1 MKALLNWLD
10 SRTGYKHLIQEA
22 LYEPIPGGARWRYVW
37 GSTLS
42 FVFTVQVITGFFL
55 WSAYSPSTQSAWE
68 SVNYIQNEMAYG
80 WLVRGI
86 HHFAAQAM
94 MILLA
99 LHFFQVVIDGAYK
112 APREVNFWLGLVL
125 LQIVLGL
132 SLTGYLLPWDQK
144 GYYATQVATNIAGVT
159 PVVGSQIQQIAQGGS
174 TYGHQTL
181 TRFFALHAGVLPTLL
196 VAFLALHI
204 AVFRRHG
211 IKAPDKYASQPAGMF
226 WPDQVLKDA
235 IACLAV
241 LATILFFVVYKGAEL
256 SSPADPAE
264 AYSAPRPE
272 WYFLF
277 LFRFL
282 KFEEIDKLGLAFGA
296 IYIPG
301 IVFTI
306 IALMPFIGKWK
317 LGHRFNVAFT
327 FGLLLGAGYLTMLAL
342 KEDAAD
348 PDYRAAVAEAHR
360 DSVRAVELVR
370 RDGGAPPEGALSL
383 LKADPLTQG
392 PRLFARHC
400 SSCHRY
406 DGHDGTGRQIV
417 VAVGD
422 PHDKKTEPVPPSAP
436 DLGKFGTRDWA
447 KDVLTNY
454 HELFAPLKNLTTE
467 GEGKNVGDRFLIEG
481 DMGKWVTE
489 NKAALTDAAN
499 ADDLKA
505 LAEFLVQQSGRKDL
519 EPVDAALAAAG
530 KEIFSSGKLK
540 NGALSTNCSDCHDPG
555 NGAPVLV
562 GYGSQDWLKRFV
574 QNPGHADFYGDNN
587 AMVAFEGKLSDREF
601 QLLIDWMTGNY
612 YRAETAAS
620 H

>member
-10 SRTGYKHLIQEA
+10 SRTGYKHLVQEA

-42 FVFTVQVITGFFL
+42 FVFTVQVMTGFFL

-159 PVVGSQIQQIAQGGS
+159 PVIGSQVQQIAQGGT

-196 VAFLALHI
+196 VVFLALHI

-211 IKAPDKYASQPAGMF
+211 IKCPDKYASQPVGMF

-296 IYIPG
+296 IYIPS
-301 IVFTI
+301 IVFAI

-327 FGLLLGAGYLTMLAL
+327 FGLLLGAGYLTVLAL
-342 KEDAAD
+342 REDAAD

-370 RDGGAPPEGALSL
+370 RDSGAPAEGALAL
-383 LKADPLTQG
+383 LKSDPLTQG

-400 SSCHRY
+400 ASCHRY
-406 DGHDGTGRQIV
+406 EGHDGTGRQIV
-417 VAVGD
+417 VAIGD
-422 PHDKKTEPVPPSAP
+422 PHDKKTEPVPATAP
-436 DLGKFGTRDWA
+436 DLGTFGTRAWT
-447 KDVLTNY
+447 KEVLTNY
-454 HELFAPLKNLTTE
+454 HELFAPLKNLTLNDKNI
-467 GEGKNVGDRFLIEG
+467 GERFLTG
-481 DMGKWVTE
+481 DMANWVTE
-489 NKAALTDAAN
+489 NKAVLTDLAN
-499 ADDLKA
+499 ANDLKA
-505 LAEFLVQQSGRKDL
+505 LVEYLAEEYGPKDEQPL
-519 EPVDAALAAAG
+519 DAALVAKG
-530 KEIFSSGKLK
+530 KEIYTSGKLT
-540 NGALSTNCSDCHDPG
+540 NGALSSNCADCHDPG
-555 NGAPVLV
+555 NGAPSLV
-562 GYGSQDWLKRFV
+562 GYGGKDWLKRFIL
-574 QNPGHADFYGDNN
+574 NPGHAEFYGEENN
-587 AMVAFEGKLSDREF
+587 AMIAFEGKLSDRELD
-601 QLLIDWMTGNY
+601 LLVHWMTGDY
-612 YRAETAAS
+612 YRDPNHKA

>member
-1 MKALLNWLD
+1 MNALLNWLD
-10 SRTGYKHLIQEA
+10 NRTGYKHLLQEA

-37 GSTLS
+37 GSTLT
-42 FVFTVQVITGFFL
+42 FVFSVQVMTGFFL

-99 LHFFQVVIDGAYK
+99 LHFFQVIIDGAYK
-112 APREVNFWLGLVL
+112 APREINFWMGLVL

-159 PVVGSQIQQIAQGGS
+159 PVIGSQIQQVAQGGS

-196 VAFLALHI
+196 VVFLAIHI

-211 IKAPDKYASQPAGMF
+211 ITVPKHAMDKPAAMF

-301 IVFTI
+301 MVFTI

-317 LGHRFNVAFT
+317 LGHRFNVAFS
-327 FGLLLGAGYLTMLAL
+327 FGLLLGAAYLTGLAII
-342 KEDAAD
+342 EDQAD

-360 DSVRAVELVR
+360 DSQRAVELTR
-370 RDGGAPPEGALSL
+370 REEGAPPQGALAL
-383 LKADPLTQG
+383 LKTDPLTQG

-406 DGHDGTGRQIV
+406 DGHDGTGRLIV
-417 VAVGD
+417 VTEGEGK
-422 PHDKKTEPVPPSAP
+422 HKTTKAVPPQAP
-436 DLGKFGTRDWA
+436 DLGKFGARDWA
-447 KDVLTNY
+447 KEVLVNY
-454 HELFAPLKNLTTE
+454 HELFAPLKNLTLE
-467 GEGKNVGDRFLIEG
+467 NKNIGERFLAG
-481 DMGKWVTE
+481 DMANWVTE
-489 NKAALTDAAN
+489 NKAALTDPAN

-519 EPVDAALAAAG
+519 EPVDATLADAG
-530 KEIFSSGKLK
+530 KAVFSTGKLK
-540 NGALSTNCSDCHDPG
+540 NGALSSSCADCHDPG
-555 NGAPVLV
+555 NGAPLLV
-562 GYGSQDWLKRFV
+562 GYGSKDWLKRFV
-574 QNPGHADFYGDNN
+574 LNPGHADFYGDNN
-587 AMVAFEGKLSDREF
+587 AMVPFEGKLSDREL
-601 QLLIDWMTGNY
+601 QLLLDWMTGNY
-612 YRAETAAS
+612 YRAEKAAA

>member
-1 MKALLNWLD
+1 MNALLTWLD

-42 FVFTVQVITGFFL
+42 FVFMTQVITGFFL

-99 LHFFQVVIDGAYK
+99 LHFFQVIIDGAYK

-159 PVVGSQIQQIAQGGS
+159 PVIGSQIQQIAQGGT

-196 VAFLALHI
+196 VVFLGLHI

-211 IKAPDKYASQPAGMF
+211 IKCPDQHLSKPVGMF
-226 WPDQVLKDA
+226 WPDQILKDA

-301 IVFTI
+301 LVFTI
-306 IALMPFIGKWK
+306 IALMPFIGRWK

-327 FGLLLGAGYLTMLAL
+327 FGLLLGAGYLTVLAL
-342 KEDAAD
+342 REDAAD
-348 PDYRAAVAEAHR
+348 PDYLAAVKEAHR
-360 DSVRAVELVR
+360 DSARAVELVR
-370 RDGGAPPEGALSL
+370 RDGGAPPEGALTL
-383 LKADPLTQG
+383 LKSDPYTQG

-417 VAVGD
+417 VTIGD
-422 PHDKKTEPVPPSAP
+422 PHEKKTEPVPPSAP
-436 DLGKFGTRDWA
+436 DLGKFGTREWA
-447 KDVLTNY
+447 REVIVNY
-454 HELFAPLKNLTTE
+454 HDVFAPLKNLTPV
-467 GEGKNVGDRFLIEG
+467 EGKNIGERFLAG
-481 DMGKWVTE
+481 DMANWVTE
-489 NKAALTDAAN
+489 NKAALTDPAN

-505 LAEFLVQQSGRKDL
+505 LAEFLVEQSGRTDQGV
-519 EPVDAALAAAG
+519 VDVTLSAAG
-530 KEIFSSGKLK
+530 KELFSSGKLK
-540 NGALSTNCSDCHDPG
+540 NGMLSSACSDCHDPG
-555 NGAPVLV
+555 NGAPLLA
-562 GYGSQDWLKRFV
+562 GYGSAEWLKRFIL
-574 QNPGHADFYGDNN
+574 NPDHSDFYGENN
-587 AMVAFEGKLSDREF
+587 AMVPFVGKLSDRDL
-601 QLLIDWMTGNY
+601 QMLVDWMTGNY
-612 YRAETAAS
+612 YRSEHAAA

>member
-1 MKALLNWLD
+1 MNALLNWLD

-42 FVFTVQVITGFFL
+42 FVFMTQVITGFFL

-68 SVNYIQNEMAYG
+68 SVNYIQNEMAFG

-99 LHFFQVVIDGAYK
+99 LHFFQVIIDGAYK

-159 PVVGSQIQQIAQGGS
+159 PVIGSQVQQIAQGGS

-211 IKAPDKYASQPAGMF
+211 IKCPDQHLSKPQGMF
-226 WPDQVLKDA
+226 WPDQILKDA

-241 LATILFFVVYKGAEL
+241 LATILYFVVTKGAEL

-301 IVFTI
+301 LVFTI

-317 LGHRFNVAFT
+317 LGHRFNVAFSL
-327 FGLLLGAGYLTMLAL
+327 GLLLGASYLTVLAL
-342 KEDAAD
+342 REDAAD
-348 PDYRAAVAEAHR
+348 PDYVAAVKEAHR
-360 DSVRAVELVR
+360 DSVRAVVLVR

-383 LKADPLTQG
+383 LKSDPLTQG

-406 DGHDGTGRQIV
+406 DGHDGTGRMIV
-417 VAVGD
+417 ITKGEGE
-422 PHDKKTEPVPPSAP
+422 HKTTEPVPPQAP

-447 KDVLTNY
+447 TDVLTNY
-454 HELFAPLKNLTTE
+454 HDVFAPLKNLTLDE
-467 GEGKNVGDRFLIEG
+467 KNIGERFLAG
-481 DMGKWVTE
+481 DMAKWVTD
-489 NKAALTDAAN
+489 NKAALTDPAN

-505 LAEFLVQQSGRKDL
+505 LAEFLVQESGRKDQGSIDVL
-519 EPVDAALAAAG
+519 LSSAG
-530 KEIFSSGKLK
+530 KELFSSGKLK
-540 NGALSTNCSDCHDPG
+540 NGALSSSCADCHDPG
-555 NGAPVLV
+555 NGAPTLV
-562 GYGSQDWLKRFV
+562 GYGSEAWLKRFI
-574 QNPGHADFYGDNN
+574 QTPDHADFYGANN
-587 AMVAFEGKLSDREF
+587 AMVPFVGKLSDREL
-601 QLLIDWMTGNY
+601 QLLVDWMTGNY
-612 YRAETAAS
+612 YRPDGAPV